1 MKKIS
6 IILSVL
12 FAACVATSC
21 VKPFEYSISLALNN
35 YDLSLPKT
43 TGNIDG
49 NIHYIQITSTGE
61 WEATLEHA
69 KAGETWC
76 WLVDYY
82 LKNAKDENGNTLYD
96 ENNNPIKEKVYV
108 AEGIEVFVGGSESQ
122 FCKVRGSGTIF
133 LPMGYMDNY
142 GATPRYATFSVRRL
156 DNGEVKVMNITQAK

>member
-35 YDLSLPKT
+35 YDLSLPKS
-43 TGNIDG
+43 TGNING

-69 KAGETWC
+69 KEGEIWC
-76 WLVDYY
+76 WLQDYY
-82 LKNAKDENGNTLYD
+82 MQDVKDANGSVIKDENS
-96 ENNNPIKEKVYV
+96 NPIQEKVYV
-108 AEGIEVFVGGSESQ
+108 ANGVKIFEGGSDTQ
-122 FCKVRGSGTIF
+122 FCVVRGSGTVF
-133 LPMGYMDNY
+133 LPMGYMDNN
-142 GATPRYATFSVRRL
+142 GTTVRYATFSVRRL
-156 DNGEVKVMNITQAK
+156 DTGETKIMNITQAK